1 MLWALMTKITL
12 HGQFR
17 EYTFC
22 NNDVRG
28 WYLVPVSALCLL
40 GKSIEPI
47 FNVEA
52 TIGWICYVWANM
64 TATSS
69 RVDLWLSTACE

>member
-1 MLWALMTKITL
+1 MCITL
-12 HGQFR
+12 HGRFR
-17 EYTFC
+17 EYKVCKITFC

-47 FNVEA
+47 FSVEA
-52 TIGWICYVWANM
+52 TTCWICYVWVNM
-64 TATSS
+64 T
-69 RVDLWLSTACE
+69 VMGVIP